1 MSSAQSPSSGD
12 PPTYHHGIT
21 LTRRRALQAIGAAAV
36 AGAASSGSV
45 AADNGLVDG
54 LKEAIGGVID
64 KTHWTMAVFAMPVFV
79 GLVGGTWYRNSM
91 NEDPTSDRVQLHQ
104 LVTNEAAWMNN
115 HSVNFGNYLQDTRPI
130 ASLEA
135 RHGMA
140 SEWELGNGSSKGYDT
155 ALSRIRQYYCV
166 PEFNHLHVSNK
177 ALLQLSYIAG
187 AGQDT
192 DPAYNIQTIGERV
205 SDGSN
210 VIVRISDARE
220 QTKPVLHEGTVV
232 DENALDNVDNLDGD
246 DGRFITPVFDFLDA
260 GDETLIGSKALG
272 ADELDAWDSTAQLS
286 GRSNPGATTFVL
298 EDGTEVLTDLRFTT
312 QSVTDDGGDLDSTDS
327 LLAFDG
333 PEFFEI
339 LEEIRTLSDD
349 VVAWYDQ
356 SFVEDIYGE
365 LDAGNITPEQVRSP
379 EGMARFLSRTDDP
392 TDERFQ
398 ISWMQQ
404 FGFERPDL
412 RIVRGMS
419 VNWSGATETWVDPD
433 PDLDDRHVYPD
444 GYADAEQYNGIVFGS
459 DVPVGGFQSGE
470 TYTVGPPTY
479 GVGAGGT
486 ISSVDPFT
494 GDLLASIGAYSA
506 DFSDSAISPD
516 GRTLFVCGSFGVY
529 AIDTSDGSELW
540 HFDGNTESVDFV
552 DVSPDGTTIIG
563 GGWDNLTY
571 GIAASDGTEQWTYSH
586 GDGVTAGVFSHDSQT
601 AYAAS
606 TNGDGVHAIDASD
619 GSGVWSTPVTGQ
631 IQGIAISPDG
641 EHLYFSE
648 SGDLREIDT
657 ADGSLGWTTT
667 TGHSAPVATLPNG
680 TVVAG
685 DNDTAGDVRFFNPSD
700 GSEKYAYE
708 GGHTDGLNSLA
719 VPPGGR
725 FVYSADRAGELHAV
739 DASDGSAMWVYSGS
753 TTAYE
758 GVSIMD
764 PPAASGMAAR
774 SLIFDEST
782 DDSSGQGQ
790 VDLWNGV
797 LEIVKM
803 WDAEGAEITHVDEQT
818 IADIEAL
825 EGTPDS
831 IETIVEE
838 MDEFDS
844 VDDIRY
850 TRDVLAIIEHYGVDA
865 TVGNDDDS
873 DVRTTEPDYT
883 DQDYDAV
890 TSAEFAEAMA
900 ELEELIAQLESENEE
915 ANSSTEDDEPLFGGL
930 FGSFDGGG
938 STILGFGL
946 IAAVVLAVVGIVT
959 DLIPGLGN

>member
-1 MSSAQSPSSGD
+1 MSSAQSPSPGD

-21 LTRRRALQAIGAAAV
+21 LTRRRTLQAIGAAAI
-36 AGAASSGSV
+36 AGTASSGTV

-79 GLVGGTWYRNSM
+79 GLVGGTWYRNAM

-115 HSVNFGNYLQDTRPI
+115 HSVNFGNYLNDTRPI

-187 AGQDT
+187 AGQNT

-260 GDETLIGSKALG
+260 SDETLIGSKALG
-272 ADELDAWDSTAQLS
+272 PDELDAWDSDHQLS
-286 GRSNPGATTFVL
+286 VRGDGHTGATTFVL
-298 EDGTEVLTDLRFTT
+298 EDGTEVLTDLRLTT
-312 QSVTDDGGDLDSTDS
+312 QNVSDDGGDLNSTDS

-333 PEFFEI
+333 REFFEI
-339 LEEIRTLSDD
+339 LEEVRTLSDD

-356 SFVEDIYGE
+356 SFVEDIYAE

-379 EGMARFLSRTDDP
+379 EGMARFLSGTDDP

-412 RIVRGMS
+412 RLVRGMR
-419 VNWSGATETWVDPD
+419 VNWTGATDTWIDPD
-433 PDLDDRHVYPD
+433 PNLDDRHAYPD
-444 GYADAEQYNGIVFGS
+444 EYVDGETYNGMLFGTEDVDFKSGNRYAVGSERFSRSDGGLAVIDQMGDPVRYHSPSGRVFGS
-459 DVPVGGFQSGE
+459 PEHNIAIGESGGDVEAMNTTDGSVAWTGSYTHNGYNRWAGLSKNQDVFVVVDSPSG
-470 TYTVGPPTY
+470 
-479 GVGAGGT
+479 
-486 ISSVDPFT
+486 SDPAPAKTFDVET
-494 GDLLASIGAYSA
+494 GDVLWSSTLADQGRQLSVTENYLAHLGTS
-506 DFSDSAISPD
+506 STD
-516 GRTLFVCGSFGVY
+516 GLCIYDLYT
-529 AIDTSDGSELW
+529 
-540 HFDGNTESVDFV
+540 
-552 DVSPDGTTIIG
+552 
-563 GGWDNLTY
+563 
-571 GIAASDGTEQWTYSH
+571 GTEY
-586 GDGVTAGVFSHDSQT
+586 VA
-601 AYAAS
+601 
-606 TNGDGVHAIDASD
+606 
-619 GSGVWSTPVTGQ
+619 
-631 IQGIAISPDG
+631 
-641 EHLYFSE
+641 E
-648 SGDLREIDT
+648 SGDFYDNLHAAAETGSVVASGWDGTYKAYDTDTWEVLWTGSHSPNHAIGHDGVLYLANGTTLTALEADTGTEMWTYTASDSIVSLNVAQSADHLVLGASGTVRVSFDGDELATVGGLSPYWLR
-657 ADGSLGWTTT
+657 
-667 TGHSAPVATLPNG
+667 LPNE
-680 TVVAG
+680 
-685 DNDTAGDVRFFNPSD
+685 SLD
-700 GSEKYAYE
+700 G
-708 GGHTDGLNSLA
+708 
-719 VPPGGR
+719 V
-725 FVYSADRAGELHAV
+725 
-739 DASDGSAMWVYSGS
+739 
-753 TTAYE
+753 
-758 GVSIMD
+758 
-764 PPAASGMAAR
+764 AAR
-774 SLIFDEST
+774 AIMFDEST
-782 DDSSGQGQ
+782 RDEDGEVIEQGQGQ
-790 VDLWNGV
+790 VDLWDGV
-797 LEIVKM
+797 LEVVEM
-803 WDAEGAEITHVDEQT
+803 WDAEGADITHVDDGT
-818 IADIEAL
+818 ISDIEAL

-831 IETIVEE
+831 IDTIVEE

-850 TRDVLAIIEHYGVDA
+850 TRDVLAIIEHYEVDA
-865 TVGNDDDS
+865 TVGNDGDA
-873 DVRTTEPDYT
+873 DVQTTEPDYT

-915 ANSSTEDDEPLFGGL
+915 TSSSTEDDEPLFGGL
-930 FGSFDGGG
+930 FGSFDGGSG
-938 STILGFGL
+938 TLLGFGL

-959 DLIPGLGN
+959 DLLPWTR